1 MSPVLLLSFLPGVL
15 WLVWFTRY
23 DRERPEPKRL
33 VALVFFLGMVS
44 TFAAGFLNDFLGAA
58 LHIDRNSLGGLFL
71 LFFAVVGPVEEGC
84 KLLVVRATVYRHKEF
99 DEPIDAFVYA
109 AAAALGFA
117 SLENL
122 FYGREFGTGALVL
135 RAVLSVPGHVL
146 FSALWGYG
154 LARKKFRGGRVL
166 PWWLAAAFS
175 HGLYDFLVIGGG
187 TIGAAVGLDPTL
199 GHLATFLLGVVPLVA
214 AQWVVLMRLIRRLNV
229 ETGALAAPDA
239 AAAAG
244 AAPAVVAAATAS
256 AGSAPAPGSVP
267 LPRPRMT
274 MATARAIMGV
284 RWTNPAAARPS
295 PVATAARCPSCEAAA
310 EPGHP
315 FCGACGTRLTAAPA
329 TAPAAVPS

>member
-23 DRERPEPKRL
+23 DRVRPEPKRL

-58 LHIDRNSLGGLFL
+58 LHIDRTSIGGLFL
-71 LFFAVVGPVEEGC
+71 LFFVVVGPVEEGC

-122 FYGREFGTGALVL
+122 FYGQEFGTGALVL

-154 LARKKFRGGRVL
+154 LASKKFRGGRVL

-187 TIGAAVGLDPTL
+187 SIGAAIGLDPAL

-214 AQWVVLMRLIRRLNV
+214 VQWIVLMRLIRRLNV
-229 ETGALAAPDA
+229 ETGALAAAEVPA
-239 AAAAG
+239 AATAVAAAAG
-244 AAPAVVAAATAS
+244 AVSAAAAAS
-256 AGSAPAPGSVP
+256 PSIPA
-267 LPRPRMT
+267 PRPRMT

-284 RWTNPAAARPS
+284 RWTNP
-295 PVATAARCPSCEAAA
+295 TAARTAPAPAPAQCPACQAGV

-315 FCGACGTRLTAAPA
+315 FCGACGTRLTGGPA
-329 TAPAAVPS
+329 TAPEAVPS